1 MHAGRAA
8 RSQAGPGIGRCGH
21 GDCLRG
27 DEGRIDAGAGV
38 QGQVQGVGKGIA
50 PNSKLGHCEIR
61 NQLNI
66 EERFKARRWGP
77 LRMTA
82 RIEGM
87 MPTRR
92 EHSLG
97 RFMHHVPPCFARPDI
112 EPGAHEKCGP
122 ATYSL
127 REPRKENQK
136 SKSHRPP
143 DQVTW

>member
-92 EHSLG
+92 EHWAVSCITCRPVSLG
-97 RFMHHVPPCFARPDI
+97 QISSPARTRNAAPPHIAYENP
-112 EPGAHEKCGP
+112 E
-122 ATYSL
+122 
-127 REPRKENQK
+127 RKTKNQNRIDHPIK
-136 SKSHRPP
+136 
-143 DQVTW
+143 